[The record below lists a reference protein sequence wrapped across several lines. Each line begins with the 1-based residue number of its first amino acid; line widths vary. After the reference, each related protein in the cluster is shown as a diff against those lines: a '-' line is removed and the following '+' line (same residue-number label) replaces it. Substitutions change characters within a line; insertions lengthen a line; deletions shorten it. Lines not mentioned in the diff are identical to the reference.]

1 MGMAFRL
8 PTLGRSARNA
18 LRVLLILGLLA
29 LSGLS
34 YLLYQDLIE
43 SADEANQRVIE
54 GLAQERGQLSQLGR
68 TIARLGQV
76 QRGIQFREVRAT
88 ESFFREITPNLN
100 LDRIYL
106 IDRDGRIITEY
117 PKRKKPTEF
126 LPDAPSP
133 TYEVRNP
140 FAWLESQDVDQFL
153 VTALVRHPIERS
165 MLGYV
170 VLERQI
176 TQSFVDRI
184 GQQAD
189 AEWLVTSDSSTIHF
203 ASRGL
208 WQGGDKPSNLDS
220 ILEEEGYRWRSNRL
234 DIMPPNYKIFIA
246 INQSNL
252 NLLLLALVLSLPIGL
267 LFLLQDQRQKARVVQ
282 ASMQAQL
289 NDVNDELMV
298 NQTEL
303 SEARE
308 DLMRTLSER
317 ALAVQAKRDAQLS
330 LVRAE
335 RLASIGQMVSSIG
348 HDMANPVSAI
358 SMISVSH
365 KGTVQEFKD
374 LLYSNLDDS
383 EGAQAFR
390 AVLDE
395 YFSTLED
402 DIETFQTGSQRLKD
416 MIGALRKH
424 GRKDD
429 EKATFT
435 VADLARESVLLSQ
448 ARVVPHLVE
457 VDISEALE
465 GYGHRSHLG
474 QVIMNFLAN
483 AADALTKHRP
493 EHQGAEG
500 HILIEAS
507 SSGDTWELCVS
518 DNGPGIDPD
527 IKRQIFEPYFTTK
540 SHTEGTGLGLA
551 IAHTIIEEHQG
562 SIKIDRHPELGG
574 ARFRVTLPQV
584 AVIRS

>member
-1 MGMAFRL
+1 MAFRL

-18 LRVLLILGLLA
+18 LRILLSLGLLA

-68 TIARLGQV
+68 TIARLAQV

-88 ESFFREITPNLN
+88 ESLFREITPNLN

-106 IDRDGRIITEY
+106 LDRDGRILTEY
-117 PKRKKPTEF
+117 PRRETTTEF
-126 LPDAPSP
+126 LPDAQAP
-133 TYEVRNP
+133 TFEVRTP
-140 FAWLESQDVDQFL
+140 FAWLETRDVDQFL

-176 TQSFVDRI
+176 NQSFVDRI
-184 GQQAD
+184 AQQASAD
-189 AEWLVTSDSSTIHF
+189 WLVTSGTSTIHL

-208 WQGGDKPSNLDS
+208 WVGNGKPSNLEVV
-220 ILEEEGYRWRSNRL
+220 LEQEGYRWRSNRL
-234 DIMPPNYKIFIA
+234 DIMPNHYKIFVA
-246 INQSNL
+246 VNQSNL
-252 NLLLLALVLSLPIGL
+252 NLLLLALVLSLPFGL
-267 LFLLQDQRQKARVVQ
+267 FWILQDQRQRARVVQ

-289 NDVNDELMV
+289 NDVNDELLV

-303 SEARE
+303 IEARE

-317 ALAVQAKRDAQLS
+317 ALADQAKRDAQLS

-365 KGTVQEFKD
+365 KSTVDEFKD
-374 LLYSNLDDS
+374 LLYGNLDDS

-390 AVLDE
+390 EVLDE
-395 YFSTLED
+395 YFSTFED
-402 DIETFQTGSQRLKD
+402 DIETFQTGSKRLKD
-416 MIGALRKH
+416 MIAALRKH

-429 EKATFT
+429 EKTTFT
-435 VADLARESVLLSQ
+435 VLELARESVLLSQ

-457 VDISEALE
+457 IEIPEHLE

-474 QVIMNFLAN
+474 QIIMNFMAN
-483 AADALTKHRP
+483 AADALTGHRP
-493 EHQGAEG
+493 ANRDAEG
-500 HILIEAS
+500 KILIEAA
-507 SSGDTWELCVS
+507 SSGETWSLSVS
-518 DNGPGIDPD
+518 DNGPGVDPE
-527 IKRQIFEPYFTTK
+527 IQRQIFEPYFTTK

-551 IAHTIIEEHQG
+551 IAHTIIEQHQG
-562 SIKIDRHPELGG
+562 SVKIDRHPTLGG
-574 ARFRVTLPQV
+574 ARFCITLPQV
-584 AVIRS
+584 AVVQQ